1 MKGME
6 RQTSGKRH
14 GVGAGMHHEAVV
26 YCHAELAL
34 YDAIARDHGQ
44 AEQPSAYASSRQ
56 RNDCGKLLR
65 VSGGNVWSISCVSPA
80 NGPLAGS
87 HHGST
92 FPRLSISMER
102 AIPSQIAPK
111 ARLPG
116 MERGPE
122 MTPSQTRVAV
132 IEAGGLGVG

>member
-65 VSGGNVWSISCVSPA
+65 VAGGNVWSISCVSQA

-87 HHGST
+87 HHGAT
-92 FPRLSISMER
+92 FPRLSISMEL
-102 AIPSQIAPK
+102 AIPSQTAPQGSL
-111 ARLPG
+111 ARHGARPG
-116 MERGPE
+116 ND
-122 MTPSQTRVAV
+122 TLATRVAV

>member
-65 VSGGNVWSISCVSPA
+65 VLGGNVWSISCASQA
-80 NGPLAGS
+80 NGPLAGL

-92 FPRLSISMER
+92 FPQLSISMER
-102 AIPSQIAPK
+102 AIPSQTAPQGSL
-111 ARLPG
+111 ARDGVRPG
-116 MERGPE
+116 ND
-122 MTPSQTRVAV
+122 TLATRLAI